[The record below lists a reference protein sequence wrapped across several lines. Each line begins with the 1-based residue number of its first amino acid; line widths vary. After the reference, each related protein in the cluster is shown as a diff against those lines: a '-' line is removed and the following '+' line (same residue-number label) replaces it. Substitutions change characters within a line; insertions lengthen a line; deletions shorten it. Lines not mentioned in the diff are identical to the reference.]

1 MEVGKEIIQNIK
13 KGISTNGLKFSLVDL
28 KELMLW
34 QDPDF
39 NNSSIIHAIAKF
51 GHGAQYLD
59 LMVECKNF
67 ELKNEMLKFFMQ
79 RLDNDGNSCIHLAAD
94 QNNFEFLNKL
104 FDDNVSSLFI
114 ISLHSKKG

>member
-34 QDPDF
+34 QDPDL

-51 GHGAQYLD
+51 GHGTHYLD
-59 LMVECKNF
+59 LIVECKNF
-67 ELKNEMLKFFMQ
+67 ELKNEMLNFFMQ
-79 RLDNDGNSCIHLAAD
+79 RTDNDENSCIHLAAD

-104 FDDNVSSLFI
+104 FDDNVSNYFI
-114 ISLHSKKG
+114 IFFA